1 MTSTSAPRCP
11 LCGAEMREDLGME
24 REFFG
29 CVERS
34 WMCPRCLHRT
44 TTEDVRGA
52 GEVPAPGETK
62 EDRWQTR

>member
-1 MTSTSAPRCP
+1 
-11 LCGAEMREDLGME
+11 MREELGME